1 MSNSVRLALRFA
13 LVITAFGAIWV
24 FVSNDLLSSLAPDK
38 TTLARY
44 HIYVGWLYV
53 LAMAGLVY
61 FLAKRV
67 LERQAATEGKLRES
81 EAQLKLFVEHA
92 PVALAML
99 DREMRYLAI
108 SRRWK
113 EVSRLNIDDFLGRSH
128 YEVFPELPERWKEL
142 HRRGLEGEV
151 LQIDED
157 CMQREDGSIQWV
169 RRGIRPWYASDG
181 SIGGIVIFAEDIT
194 ERKQIEEALSVS
206 EKKFRLL
213 FENTRDALLVN
224 APPSW
229 GFSSANRAAVKMFGA
244 HSEAEFLNLSPW
256 DISPEFQ
263 PDDAPSLEKAQQM
276 VAITLREGSH
286 FFEWV
291 HKRLDGTT
299 FPAEVLLTRMELNGQ
314 VFVQGS
320 LRDVSMRK
328 QMELDI
334 LERRNEMETLQR
346 FHVAAQ
352 TAAVFAH
359 ELNQPLSAISSY
371 CEAALI
377 MLKSGN
383 PDMAQLRT
391 AIKESE
397 QQALRAGDAIRDM
410 LEALSMKEFP
420 VESFDLNAEVREVVS
435 NAKTEHK
442 LQFLSRFE
450 LDPQLPMV
458 QANRMHVQKVLFNL
472 LHNSIEA
479 MQEAH
484 VPEPQITVTVYTK
497 RDENVAQVTIR
508 DNGPGF
514 KEGNVRRLFEPF
526 FTSKPAGIGMGL
538 VISRSLIEANGG
550 QLWVDPHEV
559 PGATFHLTLPF
570 AP

>member
-1 MSNSVRLALRFA
+1 MSNSARLALRFA

-24 FVSNDLLSSLAPDK
+24 FASNNLLSSLVSNK
-38 TTLARY
+38 TVLARY
-44 HIYVGWLYV
+44 HIYMEWLYV
-53 LAMAGLVY
+53 LATAGLAY

-67 LERQAATEGKLRES
+67 LERQAEIEGKLRES
-81 EAQLKLFVEHA
+81 EARLKLFVEHA

-99 DREMRYLAI
+99 DRDMRYLAI

-113 EVSRLNIDDFLGRSH
+113 EISYVDIENFIGRSH
-128 YEVFPELPERWKEL
+128 YEVFPELPERWREL

-157 CMQREDGSIQWV
+157 RVAREDGSIQWM
-169 RRGIRPWYASDG
+169 RRGIRPWQASDG

-194 ERKQIEEALSVS
+194 ERKKMEEALSIS

-213 FENTRDALLVN
+213 FENARDALLMN

-229 GFSSANRAAVKMFGA
+229 GFSSANRAALQMFGA
-244 HSEAEFLNLSPW
+244 HSEAEFLSLSPW
-256 DISPEFQ
+256 DISPELQ
-263 PDDAPSLEKAQQM
+263 PDDVPSREKAQEM
-276 VAITLREGSH
+276 AAIALREGSH

-291 HKRLDGTT
+291 HKRQDGTT

-314 VFVQGS
+314 VFIQGS
-320 LRDVSMRK
+320 LRDISARK
-328 QMELDI
+328 KMELDM
-334 LERRNEMETLQR
+334 LERRNEMETLQK
-346 FHVAAQ
+346 FQVAAQ
-352 TAAVFAH
+352 TAAAFAH

-377 MLKSGN
+377 MLKPDN
-383 PDMAQLRT
+383 PDLEQLRI
-391 AIKESE
+391 AIAESE
-397 QQALRAGDAIRDM
+397 QQALRAGEAIRNM

-420 VESFDLNAEVREVVS
+420 VEGFDLNEEVREVV
-435 NAKTEHK
+435 AHARVDQK
-442 LQFLSRFE
+442 LQFHTRLE

-458 QANRMHVQKVLFNL
+458 QANRMHVRKALFNL
-472 LHNSIEA
+472 LLNGIEA
-479 MQEAH
+479 MQQAN
-484 VPEPQITVTVYTK
+484 VPEPKITVTMRTRK
-497 RDENVAQVTIR
+497 EENVAQLTIS

-514 KEGNVRRLFEPF
+514 REGNIRRLFEPF

-550 QLWVDPHEV
+550 RLWADPDET